1 MSELATAPFV
11 IEREYGLSHADV
23 VRVLPRIIQASMTRK
38 ADTFTLR
45 FPDGCELSLR
55 LGPERERRLGLLRI
69 PVTDLTF
76 TFTGAGWATG
86 TPREFMFQFERAFQ
100 KGGG

>member
-1 MSELATAPFV
+1 MSELPTTPFV
-11 IEREYGLSHADV
+11 IEREYGLSHSDLD
-23 VRVLPRIIQASMTRK
+23 RILPRVTKATVTRE

-45 FPDGCELSLR
+45 FPDGRELALR
-55 LGPERERRLGLLRI
+55 LSPERERRLGLIRI

-76 TFTGAGWATG
+76 TFTGTGWATG
-86 TPREFMFQFERAFQ
+86 TPQAFMTQFERAFQ